1 MSLSYDQYLGNGS
14 TTTFAVT
21 FPYISRDHVVVSV
34 NGNVVSFTW
43 VNSNLIS
50 ISPAPA
56 SNAVVDVRRNTPKD
70 VRLVD
75 FVDAS
80 TLLETDLDLDSLQT
94 LYATQEA
101 SDAVEQAMRRASDN
115 TFNAENIRIK
125 NVANP
130 VNATDAANRQWV
142 LAQTITPGPQG
153 PQGPQGPVGAIGP
166 AGATGATGPAGP
178 MGATG
183 LQGTQGVAG
192 PQGPAGPIGPSGAT
206 GATGPQGPAGPAGP
220 PGAQGPAGPIG
231 NTGAS
236 GATGPTGPAGPAGP
250 QGPVGPTGPTG
261 ATGPAGPQGNSFT
274 PNIVA
279 SSALRSTY
287 NAQVQGFSFLATD
300 LGAISFKNSATSGD
314 WSAWIPFGQGPQGI
328 QGPVGPTGATGAT
341 GAAGA
346 VGATGPTGP
355 AGPTGASGAAGA
367 PGAQGPQGPAGP
379 QGPTGLTGATGA
391 TGPQGPTGATGP
403 QGPVGARW
411 RGAYAGGTAYVIN
424 DIVQSGG
431 AAWIARTSTTG
442 NATPT
447 LPTTQNTWWDLL
459 ASPTTTAAN
468 IAFTATGNIAATNVQ
483 SALVELDNEK
493 AAASHGHAIADVSGL
508 QAALNGKSDNGH
520 THTIANITSLQSSLD
535 GKSNTGHTHAIADV
549 TGLQTNLNNLQAS
562 VDAGAALQN
571 TVSLLAM
578 QLAVGGRITGDE
590 AVIDPYGDSSG
601 VAGSSTNV
609 TVSGGRASRTL
620 TITDNNVP
628 LMTSATTPSGTVSSS
643 TNLGGYEAWQS
654 FRTTVGG
661 TWLSADGS
669 TSNQWVEY
677 QFATSIVI
685 DRYAVTNWRTGDHQ
699 IGQNARMVNTFTL
712 QAWNGSSWVNLDTR
726 SGQTW
731 STQGERRTWS
741 FTNTTSYTRYRLFCT
756 SNNGDPNYIGFARL
770 ELGSST
776 QTSSFTLNT
785 PNYTADAQPSNGRI
799 GLLVLPGV
807 DNITPGT
814 NLRAWISRNGGTN
827 ENEVT
832 LTLRQNLLNGTRYYE
847 GSVSI
852 SGQPAGTSM
861 RMRVSN
867 TCDLQL
873 DASLISWS

>member
-1 MSLSYDQYLGNGS
+1 MPLSYDQYLGNGS

-115 TFNAENIRIK
+115 TFDAQGIRIK

-261 ATGPAGPQGNSFT
+261 ATGPSGPQGNSFT

-403 QGPVGARW
+403 QGPVGAQW
-411 RGAYAGGTAYVIN
+411 RGAYAGGTSYVTN

-431 AAWIARTSTTG
+431 AAWIARTGTTG
-442 NATPT
+442 NAPPT

-459 ASPTTTAAN
+459 ASPTTTASN
-468 IAFTATGNIAATNVQ
+468 ITFTATGNIAATNVQ
-483 SALVELDNEK
+483 AALVELDNEK

-508 QAALNGKSDNGH
+508 QVALNGKSDNGH
-520 THTIANITSLQSSLD
+520 THAIANVTGLQSALD
-535 GKSNTGHTHAIADV
+535 GKSNNGHGHAITDV
-549 TGLQTNLNNLQAS
+549 SGLQ
-562 VDAGAALQN
+562 AALDAKSN
-571 TVSLLAM
+571 VLRPLTTIASAATTAIGGVSSES
-578 QLAVGGRITGDE
+578 VEITGTTTITSFGTI
-590 AVIDPYGDSSG
+590 A
-601 VAGSSTNV
+601 AGTIRRCRIVNSL
-609 TVSGGRASRTL
+609 TL
-620 TITDNNVP
+620 TH
-628 LMTSATTPSGTVSSS
+628 SA
-643 TNLGGYEAWQS
+643 A
-654 FRTTVGG
+654 
-661 TWLSADGS
+661 
-669 TSNQWVEY
+669 
-677 QFATSIVI
+677 
-685 DRYAVTNWRTGDHQ
+685 
-699 IGQNARMVNTFTL
+699 
-712 QAWNGSSWVNLDTR
+712 
-726 SGQTW
+726 
-731 STQGERRTWS
+731 
-741 FTNTTSYTRYRLFCT
+741 
-756 SNNGDPNYIGFARL
+756 
-770 ELGSST
+770 
-776 QTSSFTLNT
+776 
-785 PNYTADAQPSNGRI
+785 
-799 GLLVLPGV
+799 LVLPGGA
-807 DNITPGT
+807 NIVAASNDWFEAVSLGGG
-814 NLRAWISRNGGTN
+814 NWIVSDYQRANGQALVSSSAGATAQTWFN
-827 ENEVT
+827 
-832 LTLRQNLLNGTRYYE
+832 LNGVGTIAERQSLNISSYTDNNSGDYSASFTAAYPNNNYSIGCIVGGNGITRDNGARVADLTSTQHPTSTQMRLTTKNT
-847 GSVSI
+847 GS
-852 SGQPAGTSM
+852 PE
-861 RMRVSN
+861 
-867 TCDLQL
+867 
-873 DASLISWS
+873 DATHILVQAFRS